1 MKKNFSF
8 RGFISL
14 YITLSFLVMV
24 LSGIVLYFAPP
35 GRVANWSYWTFL
47 GLLKSQW
54 QSIHTIF
61 TFIFV
66 VAAGFHLFFN
76 WKPFLAYIKTKFESK
91 VKLRKELIASSLIVI
106 LFFIMT
112 IYSVVPFKSVMDL
125 GEELKESWTS
135 ESMEPPI
142 PHAENLTISQ
152 FAKTINISVDDM
164 LEKLMGKNLKISKED
179 ITIKELAELN
189 KISPNKIWNILK
201 NPEAI
206 ENSSLSE
213 GRGFG
218 RKTLEVVCTQNN
230 IGMEIALKNL
240 KAEGINA
247 NGNEKL
253 KDIAMRHNLL
263 PIDIA
268 NIALGT
274 KKNPDNI

>member
-164 LEKLMGKNLKISKED
+164 LEKLMGKNLKISKGD

-218 RKTLEVVCTQNN
+218 RKTLEDVCTQNN

>member
-1 MKKNFSF
+1 MKKKFSF

-24 LSGIVLYFAPP
+24 VSGIILYFAPP

-47 GLLKSQW
+47 GLLKNQW

-76 WKPFLAYIKTKFESK
+76 WKPFIAYLKTKFESK
-91 VKLRKELIASSLIVI
+91 VKLRKELITSSLLVI
-106 LFFIMT
+106 LFFFMT
-112 IYSVVPFKSVMDL
+112 INNFFPFKSVMDI
-125 GEELKESWTS
+125 GEELKESWTT

-152 FAKTINISVDDM
+152 FAKTINISVDVM
-164 LEKLMGKNLKISKED
+164 LDKLTEKNLQFSKED
-179 ITIKELAELN
+179 ITLKELAELN
-189 KISPNKIWNILK
+189 KISPNKIWNMLK
-201 NPEAI
+201 NPAAN
-206 ENSSLSE
+206 ENSSLNE

-218 RKTLEVVCTQNN
+218 RKSLEDVCSQNN
-230 IGMEIALKNL
+230 IMLEIALNNL

-247 NGNEKL
+247 DGNEKL

-263 PIDIA
+263 PIDVA
-268 NIALGT
+268 NIALGI
-274 KKNPDNI
+274 KKTPDNI